1 MNWTQRIENYAKET
15 GFPVSMAIGGDGRV
29 FGIFRMG
36 NNYQVKSQYYGGYP
50 AGYLKR
56 IKALFPDKQRVLHLF
71 SGKVDL
77 AVMPGH
83 TVDLDPDLNPT
94 FLDDA
99 HTLLNVPLDDYDLIL
114 ADPPYTVEDAEH
126 YKPGM
131 VSRGK
136 VMEALSSRCVP
147 GTHLVILD
155 QVLWQYRKADWD
167 LQAEIGMVRSTNH
180 RFRIIIVFQKKWP
193 CRE

>member
-1 MNWTQRIENYAKET
+1 MNWNERIENYARET
-15 GFPVSMAIGGDGRV
+15 RFPVSMAIGGDGRV

-36 NNYQVKSQYYGGYP
+36 NNYRVKSDYPGGFP

-56 IKALFPDKQRVLHLF
+56 IKALFPEKKRVLHLF

-77 AVMPGH
+77 EAMPGH

-99 HTLLNVPLDDYDLIL
+99 QTLENVPLDEYDLVL
-114 ADPPYTVEDAEH
+114 ADPPYSTEDAEH
-126 YKPGM
+126 YKPSM
-131 VSRGK
+131 VSRK
-136 VMEALSSRCVP
+136 RVMDALSRCVP

-155 QVLWQYRKADWD
+155 QVLWMYRKDTWS
-167 LQAEIGMVRSTNH
+167 LEAEIGMVKSTNH
-180 RFRIIIVFQKKWP
+180 RFRVIIVFQRIW
-193 CRE
+193 